1 MSVASPELVIGIVGR
16 IGVDTV
22 EVSSWL
28 KQELHSLYYKSRVIK
43 LTDHLKE
50 VDVGVKLQDS
60 PAEARFDTR
69 IKACNLLRELSGRND
84 YFAMV
89 AVVNIAFARQQAT
102 PQDDDFGI
110 AYIVDQIKRP
120 EEAKSLREVYGDQFI
135 LVSCHEPADLRR
147 AGLAQKFAGGHA
159 EAPNARNWEE
169 TAQILIAKDD
179 SEADNDFGQR
189 VGKVFH
195 QADVIIDTSKPKEA
209 KETLN
214 RFFRA
219 LFQDPKV
226 SPTRSEF
233 FQNLAANVALTSCDT
248 ARQVG
253 AAIEKEGYIVATGF
267 NEAPKA
273 FGGTY
278 WAEDG
283 VDARDV
289 ALGRDVNTILK
300 RQMVIEIVEKLR
312 DHGELQDGE
321 IEAQEIEKKY
331 LDGDDAPLKKTQVMS
346 SLEFGRAVH
355 AEMAAI
361 TGAARNGAAIGGA
374 NLYCTTF
381 PCHNCAKHI
390 VASGITSV
398 VFLEPYPKSFV
409 NHLYPDSIEVDS
421 TDPCSQRVAFKQF
434 IGITPVRYARLF
446 KKSSS
451 KDHQGYVTSWDPENA
466 LPAVEKMFQEQQE
479 REPVFL
485 KEFQEHVLSYDI
497 EFARKLGLAEA
508 D

>member
-1 MSVASPELVIGIVGR
+1 MTVAFSELVIGIVGR
-16 IGVDTV
+16 IGVDTI
-22 EVSSWL
+22 EVSNWL
-28 KQELHSLYYKSRVIK
+28 KQELHSLYYKSEVIK
-43 LTDHLKE
+43 LTDYLKE
-50 VDVGVKLQDS
+50 VNVGVQLKES
-60 PAEARFDTR
+60 PAEDRFKTR
-69 IKACNLLRELSGRND
+69 IDACNRLRERSGRKD
-84 YFAMV
+84 FFAMV
-89 AVVNIAFARQQAT
+89 AVS
-102 PQDDDFGI
+102 GI
-110 AYIVDQIKRP
+110 ASARSKIKSKEDDVGTAYIIDQIKRP
-120 EEAKSLREVYGDQFI
+120 EEAKSLRDVYGDQFI
-135 LVSCHEPADLRR
+135 LISCHEPVNWRR

-169 TAQILIAKDD
+169 TAQKLITIDD
-179 SEADNDFGQR
+179 SEADQEFGQR

-209 KETLN
+209 KDTLN

-233 FQNLAANVALTSCDT
+233 FQNLSANVALTSCDT

-253 AAIEKEGYIVATGF
+253 ATIELDGDIVATGF

-289 ALGRDVNTILK
+289 ALGKDVNTILK
-300 RQMVIEIVEKLR
+300 RQMVIEIIEKLR
-312 DHGELQDGE
+312 DNDDLKDKELSS
-321 IEAQEIEKKY
+321 QEIERKY
-331 LDGDDAPLKKTQVMS
+331 LDGDDALLKEAQVMS

-361 TGAARNGAAIGGA
+361 SAAARTGSAIAGA
-374 NLYCTTF
+374 NLFCTTF

-390 VASGITSV
+390 VASGIDTV

-409 NHLYPDSIEVDS
+409 NHLYPDSIEVDPPEQS
-421 TDPCSQRVAFKQF
+421 SQRVVFKQF
-434 IGITPVRYARLF
+434 IGITPVRYSKLF
-446 KKSSS
+446 KKASS
-451 KDHQGYVTSWDPENA
+451 KNAYGYVTFWDPETA
-466 LPAVEKMFQEQQE
+466 TPSVGEMFQEQE
-479 REPVFL
+479 DREPAYLKDFL
-485 KEFQEHVLSYDI
+485 ETVLEHDATFAKEI
-497 EFARKLGLAEA
+497 GLTG
-508 D
+508 